1 MITKNFVTEQTIRDI
16 DDINKRCKDLH
27 VPAPPFVFVTTDVFN
42 ADGTPVLHQREQA
55 RSWTRNL
62 YNLLAGTLLPAPS
75 STDPLSVGYGPG
87 SLKIKA
93 YNGAV
98 ANFFVVY
105 GVHTRGVI
113 DEIVGSTSNYY
124 QGISIGTG
132 TSASSIED
140 YCLESPVENGT
151 GSGQMTRDNG
161 VYVSITYNAETKKWT
176 AVYYRDFNNNSG
188 GTITIGE
195 TGLGRNLSA
204 GTTTDNFVERNVLA
218 SPVAVADG
226 QILRVTYTTEMTFPA

>member
-1 MITKNFVTEQTIRDI
+1 MIERNFVTRETLAAIEDVNR
-16 DDINKRCKDLH
+16 RCHELH
-27 VPAPPFVFVTTDVFN
+27 VPAPPVVFVTTELFERGV
-42 ADGTPVLHQREQA
+42 PVLRQHEQA
-55 RSWTRNL
+55 RSWTRNF

-75 STDPLSVGYGPG
+75 ATDPLSVGYGPG
-87 SLKIKA
+87 SLKTKA

-98 ANFFVVY
+98 TNNSANFGTY
-105 GVHTRGVI
+105 TGADI
-113 DEIVGSTSNYY
+113 AEIVG
-124 QGISIGTG
+124 GIYIGTG

-140 YCLESPVENGT
+140 YCLESQVENGT
-151 GSGQMTRDNG
+151 GPGQMTREAG

-195 TGLGRNLSA
+195 TGLIRKLSA
-204 GTTTDNFVERNVLA
+204 LLVTSNFVERNVLA

-226 QILRVTYTTEMTFPA
+226 QTLRVTYTTEMTFPA